1 MFALQDKRIVVT
13 GGAGFVG
20 RAVCEQLVEIGVAEL
35 IVPRSREY
43 DLTDS
48 EAARQLYADA
58 NPDLVI
64 HLAAEAGGIT
74 AHRANP
80 GRFFYANMAMGLN
93 LIEEARRHRVEK
105 FVLIGSAAS
114 YPKFAPVPTREE
126 DLFAG
131 YPEESE
137 APYGVVKRSLLV
149 MLQAYRRQYGLQGI
163 NLIPV
168 NIYGPGDNFDPES
181 AHVVPALI
189 RRFLEA
195 RTASAETVVAWGS
208 GSASREFLYVDDAAR
223 GIVLATE
230 RYNGE
235 SPVNLGTS
243 YETTIREL
251 VDCIVKLTG
260 YQGEVRWDT
269 TKPEGQ
275 PRRKTDTS
283 KAARFFGFQAT
294 TNLDEGLK
302 RTINWWESHLAG

>member
-1 MFALQDKRIVVT
+1 MDKRIVVT

-20 RAVCEQLVEIGVAEL
+20 RAVCEQLVNAGAGEV
-35 IVPRSREY
+35 IVPRSRDY
-43 DLTDS
+43 DLTQA
-48 EAARQLYADA
+48 EATRQLYADA
-58 NPDLVI
+58 DPDLVI
-64 HLAAEAGGIT
+64 HLAAEAGGIA

-80 GRFFYANMAMGLN
+80 GRFFYANMAMGIH
-93 LIEEARRHRVEK
+93 LIEEARKHRIGR

-126 DLFAG
+126 DLWAG

-137 APYGVVKRSLLV
+137 APYGVVKRSLLT
-149 MLQAYRRQYGLQGI
+149 MLQAYRKQYGLEGI

-168 NIYGPGDNFDPES
+168 NIYGPGDNFDLQT

-189 RRFLEA
+189 RRLIEA
-195 RTASAETVVAWGS
+195 RETDSPTVVAWGS
-208 GSASREFLYVDDAAR
+208 GSASREFLYIDDAAR
-223 GIVLATE
+223 GIVQATE

-243 YETTIREL
+243 QETTIREL
-251 VDCIVKLTG
+251 VELIVGLTG

-269 TKPEGQ
+269 TQPEGQ

-283 KAARFFGFQAT
+283 KAARLFSFTAT
-294 TNLDEGLK
+294 TSLEQGL
-302 RTINWWESHLAG
+302 RETIDWWETHLAG